1 LIERM
6 EVQGRPAY
14 VIWLNDDGS
23 AGERHAA
30 MAKVVWDDGAMA
42 IMRQAPTLAADRGYD
57 PEEARDPAGRW
68 TALAGSSGDPAL
80 VSTAPITA
88 TGKAGSEKAAAL
100 TAARG
105 RYIRIDMALLD
116 KDRPTKEKM
125 VDLFRNAADFPMIRQ
140 NEWTGDTDKDA
151 KLIIA
156 RMKSN
161 LNAMWGDISKDE
173 IKAWRKWYEGAHNL
187 IGDRMEQYKQYKIG
201 RPAMTAVY
209 AAQSPNTE
217 WDVNVHLGDRLLDT
231 YFNHATHKF
240 DDAMRAAA
248 AKQIDNTVKG
258 LAKKEEKTG
267 KVPAVA
273 QQNLVRMRAL
283 FDAIDGKTLHELTN
297 VHEEAAWIKLYNDA
311 HDTEPLRTVNVDGK
325 FGDIRRKKQTPAQER
340 RGQPGDP
347 MVGRFGTFDRIEN
360 AIDALRSHGD
370 FNKISDA
377 VGDKHKVRSFYN
389 NMLDP
394 NSPNDDAT
402 IDTHAGGAAWLYPFG
417 AKDKQVK
424 QLMGGGGGEPGSS
437 VTGIK
442 GSYPFYADAYREFAH
457 ETGVLKHGREAQSVL
472 WMKKIQLFRNVPDET
487 KEAVWQAW
495 QDYHSGRTGLAATQR
510 HILQLAHA
518 ARRTG
523 EDE

>member
-6 EVQGRPAY
+6 EVRGRPAY

-23 AGERHAA
+23 AGDRHAPI
-30 MAKVVWDDGAMA
+30 AKVLWDDGGMA
-42 IMRQAPTLAADRGYD
+42 IMRKAPEAVADRGYD
-57 PEEARDPAGRW
+57 PDEARDPAGRW

-88 TGKAGSEKAAAL
+88 TGKAGSEKAALL

-105 RYIRIDMALLD
+105 RYTRIDMALLD
-116 KDRPTKEKM
+116 RDRATKEKM
-125 VDLFRNAADFPMIRQ
+125 VDLFRNAADFPMIRA

-161 LNAMWGDISKDE
+161 LNMMWGDISKAE
-173 IKAWRKWYEGAHNL
+173 VKAWRGWYEGAHNL
-187 IGDRMEQYKQYKIG
+187 IGDRMKQYSKYKIG
-201 RPAMTAVY
+201 RAAMTAVY

-240 DDAMRAAA
+240 DAEMRAAA
-248 AKQIDNTVKG
+248 QQQIANTVKA
-258 LAKKEEKTG
+258 LEKEEAAG
-267 KVPAVA
+267 KNKAKA
-273 QQNLVRMRAL
+273 RRNLAEMRGL
-283 FDAIDGKTLHELTN
+283 FHSIEGKTLHELTATDQ
-297 VHEEAAWIKLYNDA
+297 EAAWIKLYNDA

-325 FGDIRRKKQTPAQER
+325 FGDIRRKKPTPAQER
-340 RGQPGDP
+340 RGQEGDP
-347 MVGRFGTFDRIEN
+347 MVGAFGTLDRIAN

-370 FNKISDA
+370 FNKISEA

-424 QLMGGGGGEPGSS
+424 QLMGGGGGEPTSA

-472 WMKKIQLFRNVPDET
+472 WMKKIQLFRNAPDAA
-487 KEAVWQAW
+487 KAAVWQAW